1 MNRFND
7 LIISY
12 SPMKRT
18 NILNLIYI
26 IDINMFY
33 YAVYCCNGEG
43 GKWAKNGCMPIWF
56 PVWFI
61 CLLHILRL
69 AQCCCTLATNP
80 NEGVLYLVSNSIF
93 FKITSCKC
101 TKWYVFM
108 KCHKIRKKVQMAW
121 YGLTQ
126 VYAASIYIYFI
137 LYCYIYTHSLKWR
150 TKK

>member
-1 MNRFND
+1 
-7 LIISY
+7 
-12 SPMKRT
+12 MKRT
-18 NILNLIYI
+18 NMFNLIYI
-26 IDINMFY
+26 INISMCY

-80 NEGVLYLVSNSIF
+80 NEGVLYLVVSNSIF

-121 YGLTQ
+121 YGLKQ
-126 VYAASIYIYFI
+126 AYALSIYIHFI
-137 LYCYIYTHSLKWR
+137 PYWYISTYNFLYYTYKSM
-150 TKK
+150 KKIDIALLV

>member
-1 MNRFND
+1 
-7 LIISY
+7 
-12 SPMKRT
+12 MKRT
-18 NILNLIYI
+18 NIFNLIYI
-26 IDINMFY
+26 MDINMFY
-33 YAVYCCNGEG
+33 YAVYGCDGEG

-108 KCHKIRKKVQMAW
+108 KCHKIRKKSTN
-121 YGLTQ
+121 GLVRLQ
-126 VYAASIYIYFI
+126 ANLRCFHLYFI
-137 LYCYIYTHSLKWR
+137 STVRRRRIVPCYFSRKFSTNLRKNQTWS
-150 TKK
+150 